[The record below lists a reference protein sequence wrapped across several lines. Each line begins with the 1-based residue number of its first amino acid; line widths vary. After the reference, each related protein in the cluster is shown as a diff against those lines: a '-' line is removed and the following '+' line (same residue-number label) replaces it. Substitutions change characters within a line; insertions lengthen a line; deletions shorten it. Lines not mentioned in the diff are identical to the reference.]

1 MYDTFTFKCSQRYK
15 NGYIDT
21 WSGKIR
27 YMRSTDET
35 IEFMVSGKG
44 SEYYAILGKCKFGNY
59 LCLPSIGTG
68 CYIAEFQDRFWN
80 LENLSYY
87 INYVDAVTIVT
98 GIYHIEKIWNKI

>member
-1 MYDTFTFKCSQRYK
+1 MFDTFTFECRQRY
-15 NGYIDT
+15 NNDQIET

-27 YMRSTDET
+27 CVRSTNELV
-35 IEFMVSGKG
+35 EFMVSGKG

-68 CYIAEFQDRFWN
+68 CYISEFQDRFWN

-87 INYVDAVTIVT
+87 INYVDAVTITT
-98 GIYHIEKIWNKI
+98 GIYHIEKIWYKA